1 MRLLPKNLEAN
12 LTRIGIKELVLT
24 RNIIVLPRIR
34 FNLVGL
40 KGYLECEG
48 IINTRIE
55 YSILPKGIA
64 RELRCV
70 IHEVENL

>member
-1 MRLLPKNLEAN
+1 MPKNLEEN
-12 LTRIGIKELVLT
+12 LTRMGIKELVLA

-34 FNLVGL
+34 FNLVGP

-48 IINTRIE
+48 IINIRIE

-64 RELRCV
+64 RELGYV
-70 IHEVENL
+70 IYKVEDL